1 MSRSVR
7 PVPSPTGG
15 EQGNQLASP
24 SGGGQGGGI
33 VEARARVLELR
44 RLIDRANRQYY
55 VLDHPEITD
64 AEYDALFREL
74 VELET
79 QFPELVTPDSP
90 TQRVGGPPSDAF
102 AKVTHRTP
110 MLSLANAFDRD
121 EVREFD
127 KRVRRALG
135 DVKVEYVTELK
146 IDGLAM
152 SLLYEDGRY
161 TIGATRGDGY
171 EGEDVTPNVKTI
183 SSVPLSVTIPMEFPR
198 TFEVRGE
205 VYMPKRSFERL
216 NAELA
221 AAGKPLFANPRNAAA
236 GAVRQLDPRITARRR
251 LDTFIYALDP
261 PGTAKSQEQV
271 LALLAEMGFHVNDN
285 RRTHG
290 DIDAVIGFLDEWQE
304 KRHGLD
310 YEIDGIVIKVNDLG
324 QQAELGF
331 VSRSPRWALAFKFP
345 PEQAETVV
353 EDIKVYVG
361 RTGVMTPV
369 AWLTPIQIAGVT
381 VSRATLHNEDEV
393 ARKDVRP
400 GDHVIIQRAG
410 DVIPEVVRVL
420 TEKRPT
426 SSRPWHMPKTCPE
439 CGTDLV
445 REPGEA
451 ATRCIN
457 PTCPAQVLEHLRH
470 FVGALDI
477 EGLGYATLQQL
488 IDRKLV
494 KDPAD
499 LYHLTKDQLL
509 SLDGFADKS
518 AQNLLDRIEA
528 SKPTT
533 FLRFLAALGIGHVG
547 WTMAGLLADHFGTID
562 RLQGAGID
570 DLRAVGGVGPTV
582 AEEVHEY
589 FERAESRRLI
599 ERLLAAGIEIKKP
612 ERREGPL
619 TGKTFVLTGSLST
632 LTRGQAEERI
642 KGLGGAIGST
652 VSKKT
657 NYLVVGAD
665 PGSKLEKAQRLK
677 VPILDEVAFLELLA
691 TQGVAD
697 NAE

>member
-1 MSRSVR
+1 MKL
-7 PVPSPTGG
+7 
-15 EQGNQLASP
+15 E
-24 SGGGQGGGI
+24 
-33 VEARARVLELR
+33 EARARVLELR
-44 RLIDRANRQYY
+44 TVIDRANRQYY
-55 VLDHPEITD
+55 VLDQPEITD

-74 VELET
+74 VEIET
-79 QFPELVTPDSP
+79 QYPELVAPDSP
-90 TQRVGGPPSDAF
+90 TQRVGGPASDAF

-110 MLSLANAFDRD
+110 MLSLGNAFERD

-127 KRVRRALG
+127 KRVHRALG
-135 DVKVEYVTELK
+135 DLKVEYVTELK

-152 SLLYEDGRY
+152 SLLYEQGRY
-161 TIGATRGDGY
+161 KIGATRGDGY
-171 EGEDVTPNVKTI
+171 VGEDVTPNVKTI
-183 SSVPLSVTIPMEFPR
+183 PSVPLSVTIPKEFPQ

-205 VYMPKRSFERL
+205 VYMPKRSFQRL

-221 AAGKPLFANPRNAAA
+221 AEGKPPFANPRNAAA
-236 GAVRQLDPRITARRR
+236 GAVRQLDPKITARRR

-261 PGTAKSQEQV
+261 PGNAKSQEQI
-271 LALLAEMGFHVNDN
+271 LGRLGQMGFHVNDN
-285 RRTHG
+285 RRIHP
-290 DIDAVIGFLDEWQE
+290 DIEAVIAFLDEWQE

-345 PEQAETVV
+345 PEQAETVI
-353 EDIKVYVG
+353 EDIKIYIG
-361 RTGVMTPV
+361 RTGAATPV
-369 AWLTPIQIAGVT
+369 AWLRPTQIAGVT

-400 GDHVIIQRAG
+400 HDFVIIQRAG

-420 TEKRPT
+420 KEKRPKP
-426 SSRPWHMPKTCPE
+426 SRPWHMPKKCPE

-488 IDRKLV
+488 IDKKLV

-499 LYHLTKDQLL
+499 LFHMTKEQLL
-509 SLDGFADKS
+509 SLEGFADKS
-518 AQNLLDRIEA
+518 AQNLLDRLEA
-528 SKPTT
+528 SKSTT
-533 FLRFLAALGIGHVG
+533 FMRFLVALGINHVG

-562 RLQGAGID
+562 RLRAASVD
-570 DLRAVGGVGPTV
+570 DLRAIGGVGPTV
-582 AEEVHEY
+582 AEGVHDY
-589 FERAESRRLI
+589 FQLPASRALI
-599 ERLLAAGIEIKKP
+599 ERLLHAGIVIKEP
-612 ERREGPL
+612 ERHEGPL
-619 TGKTFVLTGSLST
+619 TGKTFVLTGTLSS
-632 LTRGQAEERI
+632 LTRGAAEERI
-642 KGLGGAIGST
+642 KSLGGTIGSGVT
-652 VSKKT
+652 KKT
-657 NYLVVGAD
+657 DYLVVGAD

-677 VPILDEVAFLELLA
+677 VPVLDEAAFLDLIDQ
-691 TQGVAD
+691 TPS
-697 NAE
+697 

>member
-1 MSRSVR
+1 VTE
-7 PVPSPTGG
+7 PVPT
-15 EQGNQLASP
+15 P
-24 SGGGQGGGI
+24 SGGGQGGGP
-33 VEARARVLELR
+33 EQARARVLELR
-44 RLIDRANRQYY
+44 TLIERANRQYY
-55 VLDHPEITD
+55 ELDQPEITD

-79 QFPELVTPDSP
+79 QYPELITPDSP

-110 MLSLANAFDRD
+110 MLSLSNAFDRD

-127 KRVRRALG
+127 RRVRRALG
-135 DVKVEYVTELK
+135 DVRVEYVTELK

-161 TIGATRGDGY
+161 KIGATRGDGY
-171 EGEDVTPNVKTI
+171 VGEDVTPNVKAI
-183 SSVPLSVTIPMEFPR
+183 SSVPLSVTIPVEFPKA
-198 TFEVRGE
+198 FEVRGE
-205 VYMPKRSFERL
+205 VYMPKRSFQRL

-221 AAGKPLFANPRNAAA
+221 AEGKPLFANPRNAAA
-236 GAVRQLDPRITARRR
+236 GAVRQLDPRVTARRR

-261 PGTAKSQEQV
+261 PGGAKSQEQILV
-271 LALLAEMGFHVNDN
+271 RLAEMGFHVNEN
-285 RRTHG
+285 RRLHAG
-290 DIDAVIGFLDEWQE
+290 LDAVIAFLDEWQE

-353 EDIKVYVG
+353 EEIKVYVG
-361 RTGVMTPV
+361 RTGAITPV
-369 AWLTPIQIAGVT
+369 AWLTPVQIGGVT

-400 GDHVIIQRAG
+400 GDQVIIQRAG

-420 TEKRPT
+420 KQKRPKA
-426 SSRPWHMPKTCPE
+426 SRPWHMPKKCPE

-451 ATRCIN
+451 ARRCIN

-470 FVGALDI
+470 FVGSLDI

-499 LYHLTKDQLL
+499 LYHLTKEQLL
-509 SLDGFADKS
+509 TLDGFAEKS
-518 AQNLLDRIEA
+518 AQNLLDRIAA
-528 SKPTT
+528 SKSTT
-533 FLRFLAALGIGHVG
+533 LLRFLTGLGIGHVG
-547 WTMAGLLADHFGTID
+547 WTMAGLLADHFGTLD
-562 RLQGAGID
+562 RLQSASIE
-570 DLRAVGGVGPTV
+570 DLRAIGGVGPTV
-582 AEEVHEY
+582 AEDVYDY
-589 FERAESRRLI
+589 FQRPESRRLI

-612 ERREGPL
+612 EQREGPL
-619 TGKTFVLTGSLST
+619 TGKTFVLTGSLSS

-642 KGLGGAIGST
+642 KGLGGAIGSS

-657 NYLVVGAD
+657 DYLVVGAD

-677 VPILDEVAFLELLA
+677 IPILDEAALLELL
-691 TQGVAD
+691 G
-697 NAE
+697 NAS

>member
-1 MSRSVR
+1 MSK
-7 PVPSPTGG
+7 
-15 EQGNQLASP
+15 
-24 SGGGQGGGI
+24 I
-33 VEARARVLELR
+33 DDARARVIELR
-44 RLIDRANRQYY
+44 GLIDKANRQYY
-55 VLDHPEITD
+55 VLDQPEITD

-79 QFPELVTPDSP
+79 EHPELVTPDSP

-110 MLSLANAFDRD
+110 MLSLGNAFERD

-127 KRVRRALG
+127 KRVHRGLG
-135 DVKVEYVTELK
+135 NVAVEYVTELK

-152 SLLYEDGRY
+152 SLLYEQGRY
-161 TIGATRGDGY
+161 KIGATRGDGY
-171 EGEDVTPNVKTI
+171 VGEDVTPNVKTI
-183 SSVPLSVTIPMEFPR
+183 PSVPLSVTIPKEFPP

-205 VYMPKRSFERL
+205 VYMPKRSFLRL

-221 AAGKPLFANPRNAAA
+221 AEGKPPFANPRNAAA

-261 PGTAKSQEQV
+261 PGSAKSQEQI
-271 LALLAEMGFHVNDN
+271 LERLAEMGFHVNDN
-285 RRTHG
+285 RRTHP
-290 DIDAVIGFLDEWQE
+290 DIEAVIAFLDEWQE

-353 EDIKVYVG
+353 EDIKIYVG
-361 RTGVMTPV
+361 RTGAATPV
-369 AWLTPIQIAGVT
+369 VWLRPTQIAGVT
-381 VSRATLHNEDEV
+381 VSRATLHNADEV

-400 GDHVIIQRAG
+400 HDHVIIQRAG

-420 TEKRPT
+420 KEKRPA
-426 SSRPWHMPKTCPE
+426 SSRPWHMPKKCPE

-470 FVGALDI
+470 FVGSLDI

-494 KDPAD
+494 EDPAD
-499 LYHLTKDQLL
+499 LYHLTKEQLL
-509 SLDGFADKS
+509 LLEGFADKS

-528 SKPTT
+528 SKSTT
-533 FLRFLAALGIGHVG
+533 FLRFLAALGINHVG
-547 WTMAGLLADHFGTID
+547 WTMAGLLADHFGGID
-562 RLQGAGID
+562 RLQAAGVD
-570 DLRAVGGVGPTV
+570 DLRAVGGVGPIV

-589 FERAESRRLI
+589 LRRPESRRLI
-599 ERLLAAGIEIKKP
+599 QRLLDAGIIIKPP
-612 ERREGPL
+612 ERVEGPL
-619 TGKTFVLTGSLST
+619 SGKTFVLTGTLSS
-632 LTRGQAEERI
+632 LTRGAAEERI
-642 KGLGGAIGST
+642 KSLGGTVGSSVT
-652 VSKKT
+652 KKT
-657 NYLVVGAD
+657 DYLVVGAD

-677 VPILDEVAFLELLA
+677 VPVLDEAAFVALL
-691 TQGVAD
+691 GG
-697 NAE
+697 

>member
-1 MSRSVR
+1 MSKQ
-7 PVPSPTGG
+7 PQTPQT
-15 EQGNQLASP
+15 LASHVP
-24 SGGGQGGGI
+24 RGSRGPAGPE
-33 VEARARVLELR
+33 EAQARVLELR
-44 RLIDRANRQYY
+44 TEIDRANRQYY
-55 VLDHPEITD
+55 ELDQPEITD

-74 VELET
+74 VDLET
-79 QFPELVTPDSP
+79 QYPELITPDSP
-90 TQRVGGPPSDAF
+90 SQRVGGPPSDAF

-110 MLSLANAFDRD
+110 MLSLGNAFDRD

-127 KRVRRALG
+127 RRVRRALG
-135 DVKVEYVTELK
+135 NVKVEYVTELK

-161 TIGATRGDGY
+161 KIGATRGDGY
-171 EGEDVTPNVKTI
+171 VGEDVTPNVKTI
-183 SSVPLSVTIPMEFPR
+183 SSVPLSVIVPPEFPR
-198 TFEVRGE
+198 AFEVRGE
-205 VYMPKRSFERL
+205 VYMPKRSFQRL

-221 AAGKPLFANPRNAAA
+221 AEGKPLFANPRNAAA

-261 PGTAKSQEQV
+261 PGEARSQEQI
-271 LALLAEMGFHVNDN
+271 LNRLAEMGFHVNTN
-285 RRTHG
+285 RRTHP

-304 KRHGLD
+304 KRHELD
-310 YEIDGIVIKVNDLG
+310 YGIDGIVIKVNDLG

-353 EDIKVYVG
+353 DDIKVYVG
-361 RTGVMTPV
+361 RTGAITPV
-369 AWLTPIQIAGVT
+369 AWLTPVQIGGTT

-420 TEKRPT
+420 TEKRSP
-426 SSRPWHMPKTCPE
+426 SSRPWHMPKKCPE
-439 CGTDLV
+439 CGTELV

-457 PTCPAQVLEHLRH
+457 PTCPAQVLEHFRH
-470 FVGALDI
+470 FVGSLDI

-499 LYHLTKDQLL
+499 LYHLTKEQLL
-509 SLDGFADKS
+509 TLDGFADKS
-518 AQNLLDRIEA
+518 AQNLLDRIAA
-528 SKPTT
+528 SKSTT
-533 FLRFLAALGIGHVG
+533 FLRFLSALAINHVG

-562 RLQGAGID
+562 RLQTADVD
-570 DLRAVGGVGPTV
+570 DLRAIGGVGPTV
-582 AEEVHEY
+582 AEDVHEY
-589 FERAESRRLI
+589 FQRPESRRLI
-599 ERLLAAGIEIKKP
+599 ERLLAAGIEIKQP

-619 TGKTFVLTGSLST
+619 SGKTFVLTGALSSLS
-632 LTRGQAEERI
+632 RGEAEGRI
-642 KGLGGAIGST
+642 KALGGAIGSG

-657 NYLVVGAD
+657 DYLVVGTD

-677 VPILDEVAFLELLA
+677 ITILEEAAFLALLKDVAMKA
-691 TQGVAD
+691 TI
-697 NAE
+697 

>member
-1 MSRSVR
+1 MSRA
-7 PVPSPTGG
+7 PTLPSP
-15 EQGNQLASP
+15 A
-24 SGGGQGGGI
+24 SGGGDI
-33 VEARARVLELR
+33 ETARARVIELR
-44 RLIDRANRQYY
+44 RLIDKANREYY
-55 VLDHPEITD
+55 VLDNPEITD

-110 MLSLANAFDRD
+110 MLSLGNAFERD

-127 KRVRRALG
+127 RRVHRALG
-135 DVKVEYVTELK
+135 DLKVEYVTELK

-152 SLLYEDGRY
+152 SLLYEQGRY

-171 EGEDVTPNVKTI
+171 VGEDVTPNVKTI
-183 SSVPLSVTIPMEFPR
+183 PSVPLSVTIPKEFPQ

-205 VYMPKRSFERL
+205 VYMPKRSFQRL
-216 NAELA
+216 NTELA
-221 AAGKPLFANPRNAAA
+221 AEGKPPFANPRNAAA

-261 PGTAKSQEQV
+261 PGSAKSQEQILER
-271 LALLAEMGFHVNDN
+271 LAQMGFHVNDN
-285 RRTHG
+285 RRTHP
-290 DIDAVIGFLDEWQE
+290 DIEAVIAFLDEWQE

-310 YEIDGIVIKVNDLG
+310 YEIDGIVIKVNDLR

-353 EDIKVYVG
+353 EDIKIYVG
-361 RTGVMTPV
+361 RTGAATPV
-369 AWLTPIQIAGVT
+369 AWLRPTQIAGVT

-400 GDHVIIQRAG
+400 QDHVIIQRAG

-420 TEKRPT
+420 KEKRPK
-426 SSRPWHMPKTCPE
+426 SSRPWHMPKKCPE

-445 REPGEA
+445 REPGES

-470 FVGALDI
+470 FVGSLDI
-477 EGLGYATLQQL
+477 EGFGYATLQQL

-499 LYHLTKDQLL
+499 LYHLTKEQLL
-509 SLDGFADKS
+509 SLEGFADKS

-528 SKPTT
+528 SKSTT
-533 FLRFLAALGIGHVG
+533 FLRFLSALGINHVG
-547 WTMAGLLADHFGTID
+547 WTMAGLLADHFGAIE
-562 RLQGAGID
+562 RLQAASVD
-570 DLRAVGGVGPTV
+570 DLRAVGGVGPIV

-589 FERAESRRLI
+589 LQRPESRRLI
-599 ERLLAAGIEIKKP
+599 KRLLDAGIIIKPP
-612 ERREGPL
+612 ERVEGPL
-619 TGKTFVLTGSLST
+619 SGKTFVLTGTLSSLA
-632 LTRGQAEERI
+632 RGQAEERI
-642 KGLGGAIGST
+642 KSLGGTVGSSVT
-652 VSKKT
+652 KKT
-657 NYLVVGAD
+657 DYLVVGAD

-677 VPILDEVAFLELLA
+677 VPILDEAGFLALLS
-691 TQGVAD
+691 G
-697 NAE
+697 

>member
-1 MSRSVR
+1 
-7 PVPSPTGG
+7 
-15 EQGNQLASP
+15 
-24 SGGGQGGGI
+24 
-33 VEARARVLELR
+33 LR
-44 RLIDRANRQYY
+44 KLIDEANRQYY
-55 VLDHPEITD
+55 VLDQPEITD
-64 AEYDALFREL
+64 AEYDELFREL

-79 QFPELVTPDSP
+79 QYPELVTPDSP

-102 AKVTHRTP
+102 AKVRHRTP
-110 MLSLANAFDRD
+110 MLSLGNAFDRD

-127 KRVRRALG
+127 KRVHRALG
-135 DVKVEYVTELK
+135 DVGVAYVTELK

-152 SLLYEDGRY
+152 SLLYEQGRY
-161 TIGATRGDGY
+161 KIGATRGDGY
-171 EGEDVTPNVKTI
+171 VGEDVTPNVKTI
-183 SSVPLSVTIPMEFPR
+183 PSVPLSVTIPKEFPQ

-205 VYMPKRSFERL
+205 VYMPKRSFQRL

-221 AAGKPLFANPRNAAA
+221 AEGKPPFANPRNAAA

-261 PGTAKSQEQV
+261 PGSAKSQEEILER
-271 LALLAEMGFHVNDN
+271 LAQMGFHVNDN
-285 RRTHG
+285 RRTHP
-290 DIDAVIGFLDEWQE
+290 DIEAVIAFLDEWQD

-324 QQAELGF
+324 QQAELGY

-353 EDIKVYVG
+353 EDIKIYIG
-361 RTGVMTPV
+361 RTGAATPV
-369 AWLTPIQIAGVT
+369 AWLRPTQIAGVT

-400 GDHVIIQRAG
+400 QDYVIIQRAG

-420 TEKRPT
+420 KEKRPK
-426 SSRPWHMPKTCPE
+426 SSRPWHMPKKCPE

-470 FVGALDI
+470 FVGSLDI

-499 LYHLTKDQLL
+499 LYHLTKEQLL
-509 SLDGFADKS
+509 SLEGFADKS
-518 AQNLLDRIEA
+518 AQNLVDRIEV
-528 SKPTT
+528 SKATT
-533 FLRFLAALGIGHVG
+533 FLRFVVSLGINHVG

-562 RLQGAGID
+562 RLESASVD
-570 DLRAVGGVGPTV
+570 DLRSIGGVGPTV
-582 AEEVHEY
+582 AQGVHDY
-589 FERAESRRLI
+589 FQLPASRALI
-599 ERLLAAGIEIKKP
+599 ARLLQAGIVIKQP
-612 ERREGPL
+612 ERHEGPL
-619 TGKTFVLTGSLST
+619 TGKTFVLTGTLSS

-642 KGLGGAIGST
+642 KSLGGAIGSNVT
-652 VSKKT
+652 KKT
-657 NYLVVGAD
+657 DYLIVGAD

-677 VPILDEVAFLELLA
+677 VPVLDEAAFLALLGG
-691 TQGVAD
+691 TLPTTS
-697 NAE
+697 NPR

>member
-1 MSRSVR
+1 VKTTPAR
-7 PVPSPTGG
+7 PSP
-15 EQGNQLASP
+15 A
-24 SGGGQGGGI
+24 SGGGEI
-33 VEARARVLELR
+33 EAAKARVIELR
-44 RLIDRANRQYY
+44 TLIDKANRDYY
-55 VLDHPEITD
+55 VLDQPEITD

-79 QFPELVTPDSP
+79 EHPELVTPDSP

-110 MLSLANAFDRD
+110 MLSLANAFERD

-127 KRVRRALG
+127 KRVQRALG
-135 DVKVEYVTELK
+135 DLRVEYVTELK

-152 SLLYEDGRY
+152 SLLYEQGRY
-161 TIGATRGDGY
+161 RIGATRGDGY
-171 EGEDVTPNVKTI
+171 VGEDVTPNVKTI
-183 SSVPLSVTIPMEFPR
+183 PSVPLSVTIPKEFPE

-205 VYMPKRSFERL
+205 VYMPKRSFKRL

-221 AAGKPLFANPRNAAA
+221 AEGKPPFANPRNAAA

-261 PGTAKSQEQV
+261 PGTAKSQEQILER
-271 LALLAEMGFHVNDN
+271 LAQMGFHVNDN
-285 RRTHG
+285 RRSHP
-290 DIDAVIGFLDEWQE
+290 DIEAVIAFLDEWTE

-345 PEQAETVV
+345 PEQAETIV
-353 EDIKVYVG
+353 EDIKIYIG
-361 RTGVMTPV
+361 RTGAATPV
-369 AWLTPIQIAGVT
+369 AWLQPTQIAGVT

-400 GDHVIIQRAG
+400 HDHVIIQRAG

-420 TEKRPT
+420 KEKRPA
-426 SSRPWHMPKTCPE
+426 SSRPWHMPKKCPE

-470 FVGALDI
+470 FVGSFDI

-499 LYHLTKDQLL
+499 LYHLTKEQLL
-509 SLDGFADKS
+509 SLEGFADKS

-528 SKPTT
+528 SKATT
-533 FLRFLAALGIGHVG
+533 LLRFLGALGINHVG

-562 RLQGAGID
+562 RLEAASVD
-570 DLRAVGGVGPTV
+570 DLRAIAGVGPTV
-582 AEEVHEY
+582 AEIVHDY
-589 FERAESRRLI
+589 FQLPSSRALVQ
-599 ERLLAAGIEIKKP
+599 RLLQAGIVIKEP
-612 ERREGPL
+612 ERHEGPL
-619 TGKTFVLTGSLST
+619 SGKTFVLTGTLSS
-632 LTRGQAEERI
+632 LTRGQAEDRI
-642 KGLGGAIGST
+642 KSLGGAIGSSVT
-652 VSKKT
+652 KKT
-657 NYLVVGAD
+657 DYLVVGAD

-677 VPILDEVAFLELLA
+677 IPVLDEAAFLTLLGA
-691 TQGVAD
+691 A
-697 NAE
+697 

>member
-1 MSRSVR
+1 MSSAVT
-7 PVPSPTGG
+7 SI
-15 EQGNQLASP
+15 EAA
-24 SGGGQGGGI
+24 
-33 VEARARVLELR
+33 EARILELR
-44 RLIDRANRQYY
+44 TKIDRANRQYY
-55 VLDHPEITD
+55 VLDRPEITD

-79 QFPELVTPDSP
+79 QYPELVTPDSP

-110 MLSLANAFDRD
+110 MLSLANAFERED
-121 EVREFD
+121 VREFD
-127 KRVRRALG
+127 KRVHRGLG
-135 DVKVEYVTELK
+135 GVKVEYVTELK

-161 TIGATRGDGY
+161 KIGATRGDGY
-171 EGEDVTPNVKTI
+171 VGEDVTPNVKTI
-183 SSVPLSVTIPMEFPR
+183 PSVPLSVTIPSEFPR
-198 TFEVRGE
+198 AFEVRGE
-205 VYMPKRSFERL
+205 VYMPKRSFQRL

-221 AAGKPLFANPRNAAA
+221 AEGKPLFANPRNAAA

-251 LDTFIYALDP
+251 LDTFMYALDP
-261 PGTAKSQEQV
+261 AGGARSQEQI
-271 LALLAEMGFHVNDN
+271 LGRLAEMGFHVNEN
-285 RRTHG
+285 RRKHD
-290 DIDAVIGFLDEWQE
+290 DIEGVIAFLDEWQE

-353 EDIKVYVG
+353 EEIKVYVG
-361 RTGVMTPV
+361 RTGTITPV
-369 AWLTPIQIAGVT
+369 AWLTPVQIGGVT
-381 VSRATLHNEDEV
+381 ISRATLHNEDEV

-400 GDHVIIQRAG
+400 RDHVIIQRAG

-420 TEKRPT
+420 TEKRAT
-426 SSRPWHMPKTCPE
+426 TSRPWQMPKKCPE

-445 REPGEA
+445 REPGES

-457 PTCPAQVLEHLRH
+457 PICPAQVLEHLRH
-470 FVGALDI
+470 FVAALDI
-477 EGLGYATLQQL
+477 EGFGYATLQQL

-499 LYHLTKDQLL
+499 LYHLVKEQFL

-533 FLRFLAALGIGHVG
+533 LVRFLVALGINHVG
-547 WTMAGLLADHFGTID
+547 WTMAGLLADHFGTIE
-562 RLQGAGID
+562 RLQAATVD
-570 DLRAVGGVGPTV
+570 DLRVIGGVGPTV
-582 AEEVHEY
+582 AEEVSEY
-589 FERAESRRLI
+589 VQRPESRTLI
-599 ERLLAAGIEIKKP
+599 QRLLAAGITIKPP
-612 ERREGPL
+612 ERVEGPL
-619 TGKTFVLTGSLST
+619 SGKTFVLTGTLSS
-632 LTRGQAEERI
+632 LTRGAAEERI
-642 KGLGGAIGST
+642 KALGGVIGSG

-657 NYLVVGAD
+657 DYLVVGAD
-665 PGSKLEKAQRLK
+665 PGSKLEKAHRLK
-677 VPILDEVAFLELLA
+677 VPVLDEAAFLELI
-691 TQGVAD
+691 GRPSD
-697 NAE
+697 NAR

>member
-1 MSRSVR
+1 MSK
-7 PVPSPTGG
+7 PPQTPQT
-15 EQGNQLASP
+15 LASHVP
-24 SGGGQGGGI
+24 RGSRGPAGPVQ
-33 VEARARVLELR
+33 AQARVLELR
-44 RLIDRANRQYY
+44 KLIDRANRQYY
-55 VLDHPEITD
+55 VLDQPEITD

-74 VELET
+74 ADLET
-79 QFPELVTPDSP
+79 QYPELITPDSP

-110 MLSLANAFDRD
+110 MLSLANAFDRN

-152 SLLYEDGRY
+152 SLLYEDGLY
-161 TIGATRGDGY
+161 KIGATRGDGY
-171 EGEDVTPNVKTI
+171 VGEDVTPNVKTI
-183 SSVPLSVTIPMEFPR
+183 PSVPLSVTIPSEFPR
-198 TFEVRGE
+198 AFEVRGE
-205 VYMPKRSFERL
+205 VYMPKRSFQRL

-221 AAGKPLFANPRNAAA
+221 AEGKPLFANPRNAAA

-261 PGTAKSQEQV
+261 PGGAKSQEQI
-271 LALLAEMGFHVNDN
+271 LERLAEMGFHVNEN
-285 RRTHG
+285 RRRHP
-290 DIDAVIGFLDEWQE
+290 DIDAVIAFLDEWQE

-345 PEQAETVV
+345 PEQAETTG

-361 RTGVMTPV
+361 RTGAITPV
-369 AWLTPIQIAGVT
+369 AWLAPVQIGGVT
-381 VSRATLHNEDEV
+381 VGRATLHNEDEV

-400 GDHVIIQRAG
+400 KDHVIIQRAG

-420 TEKRPT
+420 KEKRSK
-426 SSRPWHMPKTCPE
+426 SSRPWHMPKKCPE
-439 CGTDLV
+439 CATDLV

-470 FVGALDI
+470 FVGSLDI
-477 EGLGYATLQQL
+477 EGLGYATLQQV

-494 KDPAD
+494 NDPAD
-499 LYHLTKDQLL
+499 LYHLTKEQLL
-509 SLDGFADKS
+509 TLEGFADKS
-518 AQNLLDRIEA
+518 AQNLLDRIAA
-528 SKPTT
+528 SKSTT
-533 FLRFLAALGIGHVG
+533 FLRFLSALGIGHVG
-547 WTMAGLLADHFGTID
+547 WTMAGLLADHFGTLD
-562 RLQGAGID
+562 RLQAASID
-570 DLRAVGGVGPTV
+570 DLRAIGGVGPTV
-582 AEEVHEY
+582 AEGVHEY
-589 FERAESRRLI
+589 FQRPESRRLI
-599 ERLLAAGIEIKKP
+599 ERLLAAGIEIKRP
-612 ERREGPL
+612 DRREGPL
-619 TGKTFVLTGSLST
+619 TGKTFVLTGTLSSLA
-632 LTRGQAEERI
+632 RGQAEERI
-642 KGLGGAIGST
+642 KALGGSIASS

-657 NYLVVGAD
+657 DYLVVGAD

-677 VPILDEVAFLELLA
+677 VPILEESAFLDLL
-691 TQGVAD
+691 GS
-697 NAE
+697 

>member
-1 MSRSVR
+1 VSRI
-7 PVPSPTGG
+7 
-15 EQGNQLASP
+15 ED
-24 SGGGQGGGI
+24 
-33 VEARARVLELR
+33 ARTRVLELR
-44 RLIDRANRQYY
+44 RLIDEANRQYY
-55 VLDHPEITD
+55 VLDLPEITD

-79 QFPELVTPDSP
+79 EHPELVTPDSP

-110 MLSLANAFDRD
+110 MLSLGNAFERD
-121 EVREFD
+121 EVRDFD
-127 KRVRRALG
+127 KRVHRALG
-135 DVKVEYVTELK
+135 DVGVEYVTELK

-152 SLLYEDGRY
+152 SLLYDEGRY
-161 TIGATRGDGY
+161 KVGATRGDGY
-171 EGEDVTPNVKTI
+171 VGEDVTPNVKTI
-183 SSVPLSVTIPMEFPR
+183 PSVPLSVMIPKEFPQ

-205 VYMPKRSFERL
+205 VYMPKRSFQRL

-221 AAGKPLFANPRNAAA
+221 AEGKPPFANPRNAAA
-236 GAVRQLDPRITARRR
+236 GAVRQLDPKITARRR

-261 PGTAKSQEQV
+261 PGTAKSQEQILER
-271 LALLAEMGFHVNDN
+271 LAQMGFHVNDN
-285 RRTHG
+285 RRTHP
-290 DIDAVIGFLDEWQE
+290 DIEAVIAFLDEWTG

-353 EDIKVYVG
+353 EDIKIYVG
-361 RTGVMTPV
+361 RTGAATPV
-369 AWLTPIQIAGVT
+369 AWLRPTQIAGVT

-393 ARKDVRP
+393 TRKDVRP
-400 GDHVIIQRAG
+400 KDHVIIQRAG

-420 TEKRPT
+420 KEKRPA
-426 SSRPWHMPKTCPE
+426 SSRPWHMPKKCPE

-499 LYHLTKDQLL
+499 LYHLTKEQLL
-509 SLDGFADKS
+509 SLEGFADKS
-518 AQNLLDRIEA
+518 AQNLLDRIDA

-533 FLRFLAALGIGHVG
+533 FLRFVVALGINHVG
-547 WTMAGLLADHFGTID
+547 WSMAGLLADHFGTID
-562 RLQGAGID
+562 RLQAASVD
-570 DLRAVGGVGPTV
+570 DLRAIGGVGPTV
-582 AEEVHEY
+582 AEVVHAY
-589 FERAESRRLI
+589 LQRPASRALI
-599 ERLLAAGIEIKKP
+599 ERLLQAGIEIKAP
-612 ERREGPL
+612 ERHEGPL
-619 TGKTFVLTGSLST
+619 SGKRFVLTGTLSSLA
-632 LTRGQAEERI
+632 RGAAEERI
-642 KGLGGAIGST
+642 KWLGGTVGSSVT
-652 VSKKT
+652 KKT
-657 NYLVVGAD
+657 DYLVVGAD
-665 PGSKLEKAQRLK
+665 PGSKLEKARRLK
-677 VPILDEVAFLELLA
+677 VPVLDEAAFLALL
-691 TQGVAD
+691 GD
-697 NAE
+697 

>member
-1 MSRSVR
+1 
-7 PVPSPTGG
+7 
-15 EQGNQLASP
+15 
-24 SGGGQGGGI
+24 
-33 VEARARVLELR
+33 LR
-44 RLIDRANRQYY
+44 RIIEKANREYY
-55 VLDHPEITD
+55 VLDNPEITD

-79 QFPELVTPDSP
+79 QFPELITPDSP

-110 MLSLANAFDRD
+110 MLSLGNAFERD

-127 KRVRRALG
+127 RRVHRALG
-135 DVKVEYVTELK
+135 DLKVEYVTELK

-152 SLLYEDGRY
+152 SLLYEQGRY

-171 EGEDVTPNVKTI
+171 VGEDVTPNVKTI
-183 SSVPLSVTIPMEFPR
+183 PSVPLSVTIPKEFPQ

-205 VYMPKRSFERL
+205 VYMPKRSFQRL
-216 NAELA
+216 NTELA
-221 AAGKPLFANPRNAAA
+221 AEGKPPFANPRNAAA

-261 PGTAKSQEQV
+261 PGSAKSQEQILER
-271 LALLAEMGFHVNDN
+271 LAQMGFHVNDN
-285 RRTHG
+285 RRTHP
-290 DIDAVIGFLDEWQE
+290 DIEAVIAFLDEWQE

-353 EDIKVYVG
+353 EDIKIYVG
-361 RTGVMTPV
+361 RTGAATPV
-369 AWLTPIQIAGVT
+369 AWLRPTQIAGVT

-400 GDHVIIQRAG
+400 QDHVIIQRAG
-410 DVIPEVVRVL
+410 DVIPEVVRVVK
-420 TEKRPT
+420 EKRPK
-426 SSRPWHMPKTCPE
+426 SSRPWHMPKKCPE

-445 REPGEA
+445 REPGES
-451 ATRCIN
+451 ATRCTN

-470 FVGALDI
+470 FVGSLDI
-477 EGLGYATLQQL
+477 EGFGYATLQQL

-499 LYHLTKDQLL
+499 LYHLTKEQLL
-509 SLDGFADKS
+509 SLEGFADKS

-528 SKPTT
+528 SKSTT
-533 FLRFLAALGIGHVG
+533 FLRFLSALGINHVG
-547 WTMAGLLADHFGTID
+547 WTMAGLLADHFGAIE
-562 RLQGAGID
+562 RLQAASVD
-570 DLRAVGGVGPTV
+570 DLRAVGGVGPIV

-589 FERAESRRLI
+589 LQRPESRRLI
-599 ERLLAAGIEIKKP
+599 KRLLDAGIIIKPP
-612 ERREGPL
+612 ERVEGPL
-619 TGKTFVLTGSLST
+619 SGKTFVLTGTLSSLA
-632 LTRGQAEERI
+632 RGQAEERI
-642 KGLGGAIGST
+642 KSLGGTVGSSVT
-652 VSKKT
+652 KKT
-657 NYLVVGAD
+657 DYLVVGAD

-677 VPILDEVAFLELLA
+677 VPILDEAGFLALLS
-691 TQGVAD
+691 G
-697 NAE
+697 

>member
-1 MSRSVR
+1 VSK
-7 PVPSPTGG
+7 PPQTPQT
-15 EQGNQLASP
+15 LASHVP
-24 SGGGQGGGI
+24 RGSRGPAGPQQ
-33 VEARARVLELR
+33 ARARVLELR
-44 RLIDRANRQYY
+44 TLIERANRQYY
-55 VLDHPEITD
+55 QLDQPEITD

-79 QFPELVTPDSP
+79 QYPELITPDSP

-110 MLSLANAFDRD
+110 MLSLSNAFDRD

-161 TIGATRGDGY
+161 KIGATRGDGY
-171 EGEDVTPNVKTI
+171 VGEDVTPNVKTI
-183 SSVPLSVTIPMEFPR
+183 SSVPLSVRIPAEFPKA
-198 TFEVRGE
+198 FEVRGE
-205 VYMPKRSFERL
+205 VYMPKRSFQRL

-221 AAGKPLFANPRNAAA
+221 AEGKPLFANPRNAAA

-261 PGTAKSQEQV
+261 PGGAKSQEQI
-271 LALLAEMGFHVNDN
+271 LMRLAEMGFHVNEN
-285 RRTHG
+285 RRLHA
-290 DIDAVIGFLDEWQE
+290 DIDAVIAFLDEWQE

-310 YEIDGIVIKVNDLG
+310 YEIDGIVIKVNHLG

-361 RTGVMTPV
+361 RTGAMTPV
-369 AWLTPIQIAGVT
+369 AWLTPVQIGGVT

-400 GDHVIIQRAG
+400 GDQVVIQRAG

-420 TEKRPT
+420 KEKRPK
-426 SSRPWHMPKTCPE
+426 SSRPWHMPKKCPE

-470 FVGALDI
+470 FVGSLDI

-494 KDPAD
+494 EDPAD
-499 LYHLTKDQLL
+499 LYHLTKEQLL
-509 SLDGFADKS
+509 TLDGFAEKS
-518 AQNLLDRIEA
+518 AQNLLDRIAA
-528 SKPTT
+528 SKSTT
-533 FLRFLAALGIGHVG
+533 LLRFLAGLGIGHVG
-547 WTMAGLLADHFGTID
+547 WTMAGLLADHFGALD
-562 RLQGAGID
+562 RLQSASVE
-570 DLRAVGGVGPTV
+570 DLRAIGGVGPTV
-582 AEEVHEY
+582 AEDVYDY
-589 FERAESRRLI
+589 FQRPESRRLI

-619 TGKTFVLTGSLST
+619 TGKTFVLTGSLSS

-642 KGLGGAIGST
+642 KGLGGAIGSS

-657 NYLVVGAD
+657 DYLVVGAD

-677 VPILDEVAFLELLA
+677 IPILDEAAFLELL
-691 TQGVAD
+691 G
-697 NAE
+697 NGS

>member
-1 MSRSVR
+1 MSKQ
-7 PVPSPTGG
+7 PQTPQT
-15 EQGNQLASP
+15 LASHVP
-24 SGGGQGGGI
+24 RGSRGPAGPE
-33 VEARARVLELR
+33 EAQARVLELR
-44 RLIDRANRQYY
+44 TEIDRANRQYY
-55 VLDHPEITD
+55 ELDQPEITD

-74 VELET
+74 VDLET
-79 QFPELVTPDSP
+79 QYPELITPDSP
-90 TQRVGGPPSDAF
+90 SQRVGGPPSDAF

-110 MLSLANAFDRD
+110 MLSLGNAFDRD

-127 KRVRRALG
+127 RRVRRALG

-161 TIGATRGDGY
+161 KIGATRGDGY
-171 EGEDVTPNVKTI
+171 VGEDVTPNVKTI
-183 SSVPLSVTIPMEFPR
+183 SSVPLSVIVPPEFPR
-198 TFEVRGE
+198 AFEVRGE
-205 VYMPKRSFERL
+205 VYMPKRSFQRL

-221 AAGKPLFANPRNAAA
+221 AEGKPLFANPRNAAA

-261 PGTAKSQEQV
+261 PGGARSQEQI
-271 LALLAEMGFHVNDN
+271 LNRLAEMGFHVNTN
-285 RRTHG
+285 RRTHP

-304 KRHGLD
+304 KRHELD
-310 YEIDGIVIKVNDLG
+310 YGIDGIVIKVNDLG

-353 EDIKVYVG
+353 DDIKVYVG
-361 RTGVMTPV
+361 RTGAITPV
-369 AWLTPIQIAGVT
+369 AWLTPVQIGGTT

-420 TEKRPT
+420 TEKRSP
-426 SSRPWHMPKTCPE
+426 SSRPWHMPKKCPE
-439 CGTDLV
+439 CGTELV

-457 PTCPAQVLEHLRH
+457 PTCPAQVLEHFRH
-470 FVGALDI
+470 FVGSLDI

-499 LYHLTKDQLL
+499 LYHLTKEQLL
-509 SLDGFADKS
+509 TLDGFADKS
-518 AQNLLDRIEA
+518 AQNLLDRIAA
-528 SKPTT
+528 SKSTT
-533 FLRFLAALGIGHVG
+533 FLRFLSALAINHVG

-562 RLQGAGID
+562 RLQTAGVD
-570 DLRAVGGVGPTV
+570 DLRAIGGVGPTV
-582 AEEVHEY
+582 AEDVHEY
-589 FERAESRRLI
+589 FQRPESRRLI
-599 ERLLAAGIEIKKP
+599 ERLLAAGIEIKQP

-619 TGKTFVLTGSLST
+619 SGKTFVLTGTLSSLS
-632 LTRGQAEERI
+632 RGEAEGRI
-642 KGLGGAIGST
+642 KALGGAIGSG

-657 NYLVVGAD
+657 DYLVVGTD

-677 VPILDEVAFLELLA
+677 ITILEEAAFLALLKD
-691 TQGVAD
+691 VAMK
-697 NAE
+697 ASI

>member
-1 MSRSVR
+1 MNTAER
-7 PVPSPTGG
+7 PVPAP
-15 EQGNQLASP
+15 L
-24 SGGGQGGGI
+24 GGGLGGGT
-33 VEARARVLELR
+33 EQAQARVLELR
-44 RLIDRANRQYY
+44 TLIDRANRQYY
-55 VLDHPEITD
+55 VLDQPEITD

-74 VELET
+74 QELET
-79 QFPELVTPDSP
+79 QYPGLVTPDSP
-90 TQRVGGPPSDAF
+90 TQRVGGPPSEAF

-110 MLSLANAFDRD
+110 MLSLANAFERD

-127 KRVRRALG
+127 KRVHRALG
-135 DVKVEYVTELK
+135 DVNVEYVTELK

-161 TIGATRGDGY
+161 KIGATRGDGY
-171 EGEDVTPNVKTI
+171 VGEDVTANVKTI
-183 SSVPLSVTIPMEFPR
+183 SSVPLSVTIPGEFPR

-205 VYMPKRSFERL
+205 VYMPKRSFQRL

-221 AAGKPLFANPRNAAA
+221 AEGKPLFANPRNAAA
-236 GAVRQLDPRITARRR
+236 GAVRQLDPRVTARRR
-251 LDTFIYALDP
+251 LDTFMYTLDP
-261 PGTAKSQEQV
+261 PGDARSQEQILSRLEEV
-271 LALLAEMGFHVNDN
+271 GFHVNEN
-285 RRTHG
+285 RRVHG

-304 KRHGLD
+304 KRRGLD
-310 YEIDGIVIKVNDLG
+310 YGIDGIVIKVNDLA

-345 PEQAETVV
+345 PEQAETLV
-353 EDIKVYVG
+353 EAIKVYVG
-361 RTGVMTPV
+361 RTGAITPV
-369 AWLTPIQIAGVT
+369 AWLKPVQIGGTT

-420 TEKRPT
+420 KDKRPK
-426 SSRPWHMPKTCPE
+426 SSRPWHMPRKCPE
-439 CGTDLV
+439 CGTELV

-499 LYHLTKDQLL
+499 LYHLTKEQLL
-509 SLDGFADKS
+509 SLEGFADKS
-518 AQNLLDRIEA
+518 AQNLLDRVEA

-533 FLRFLAALGIGHVG
+533 LLRFLAALGVGHVG
-547 WTMAGLLADHFGTID
+547 WTMAGLLADHFGSID
-562 RLQGAGID
+562 RVQAASID
-570 DLRAVGGVGPTV
+570 DLRAIGGVGPTV
-582 AEEVHEY
+582 AEAVHEY
-589 FERAESRRLI
+589 FQRPESRRLI
-599 ERLLAAGIEIKKP
+599 ERLLAAGIEIKRP

-619 TGKTFVLTGSLST
+619 TGKTFVLTGTLTS
-632 LTRGQAEERI
+632 LTRGEAEERI
-642 KGLGGAIGST
+642 KALGGANGSS

-657 NYLVVGAD
+657 DYLVVGAD

-677 VPILDEVAFLELLA
+677 IPILDETAFLGLL
-691 TQGVAD
+691 GLSS
-697 NAE
+697 

>member
-1 MSRSVR
+1 MSTAVHRA
-7 PVPSPTGG
+7 PF
-15 EQGNQLASP
+15 P

-33 VEARARVLELR
+33 EEARERVIELR
-44 RLIDRANRQYY
+44 KQIDRANRQYY
-55 VLDHPEITD
+55 VLDQPEITD

-74 VELET
+74 VELEA
-79 QFPELVTPDSP
+79 QYPELITPDSP

-127 KRVRRALG
+127 KRVHRTLG
-135 DVKVEYVTELK
+135 DVRVEYVTELK

-152 SLLYEDGRY
+152 SLLYEDGQYRV
-161 TIGATRGDGY
+161 GATRGDGY
-171 EGEDVTPNVKTI
+171 VGEDVTPNVKTI
-183 SSVPLSVTIPMEFPR
+183 PSVPILVTIPSESPT

-221 AAGKPLFANPRNAAA
+221 AEGKPLFANPRNAAA
-236 GAVRQLDPRITARRR
+236 GSVRQLDPHVTARRR
-251 LDTFIYALDP
+251 LDTFMYALDP
-261 PGTAKSQEQV
+261 PGVAGSQEQILER
-271 LALLAEMGFHVNDN
+271 LAGMGFNVNPN

-290 DIDAVIGFLDEWQE
+290 DIEAVIAFLDEWQG

-310 YEIDGIVIKVNDLG
+310 YEIDGIVIKVNDLR

-345 PEQAETVV
+345 PEQAVTMV

-361 RTGVMTPV
+361 RTGAITPV
-369 AWLTPIQIAGVT
+369 AWLTPVQIGGVT

-400 GDHVIIQRAG
+400 GDHVIVQRAG
-410 DVIPEVVRVL
+410 DVIPEVVRVI
-420 TEKRPT
+420 TENRPK
-426 SSRPWHMPKTCPE
+426 SSRPWHMPKKCPE

-470 FVGALDI
+470 FVGSLDI
-477 EGLGYATLQQL
+477 EGFGYATLQQL

-499 LYHLTKDQLL
+499 LYHLTKEQLL
-509 SLDGFADKS
+509 ALEGFADKS

-528 SKPTT
+528 SKSTS
-533 FLRFLAALGIGHVG
+533 FVRFLAALGINHVG
-547 WTMAGLLADHFGTID
+547 WTMAGLLADHFVGID
-562 RLQGAGID
+562 RLQDASVD
-570 DLRAVGGVGPTV
+570 DLRAVGGVGPIV
-582 AEEVHEY
+582 SEEVHEY
-589 FERAESRRLI
+589 FRLPESRRLI
-599 ERLLAAGIEIKKP
+599 QRLLDAGITIKPP
-612 ERREGPL
+612 ERREGAL
-619 TGKTFVLTGSLST
+619 SGKTFVLTGTLSAM
-632 LTRGQAEERI
+632 TRGQAEERI
-642 KGLGGAIGST
+642 KSLGGTIGSS

-657 NYLVVGAD
+657 DYVVAGAD

-677 VPILDEVAFLELLA
+677 ISILDEGAFLDLLNRSA
-691 TQGVAD
+691 R
-697 NAE
+697 

>member
-1 MSRSVR
+1 MSK
-7 PVPSPTGG
+7 PLQTPQT
-15 EQGNQLASP
+15 LASHVP
-24 SGGGQGGGI
+24 RGSRGPAGPE
-33 VEARARVLELR
+33 EAQARVLELR
-44 RLIDRANRQYY
+44 KQIERANKQYY
-55 VLDHPEITD
+55 VLDQPEITD

-79 QFPELVTPDSP
+79 QYPELVTPDSP

-110 MLSLANAFDRD
+110 MLSLANAFERE

-127 KRVRRALG
+127 KRVHRALG
-135 DVKVEYVTELK
+135 DITVEYVTELK

-161 TIGATRGDGY
+161 KIGATRGDGY
-171 EGEDVTPNVKTI
+171 VGEDVTPNVKTI
-183 SSVPLSVTIPMEFPR
+183 PSVPLSVTIPKEFPQ

-205 VYMPKRSFERL
+205 VYMPKRSFQRL

-221 AAGKPLFANPRNAAA
+221 AEGKPLFANPRNAAA
-236 GAVRQLDPRITARRR
+236 GAVRQLDPRVTARRR
-251 LDTFIYALDP
+251 LDTFMYALDP
-261 PGTAKSQEQV
+261 SGGARSQEQI
-271 LALLAEMGFHVNDN
+271 LLRLEEMGFHVNPN
-285 RRTHG
+285 HRTHG
-290 DIDAVIGFLDEWQE
+290 DIEAVIGFLDEWQE
-304 KRHGLD
+304 KRHDLD
-310 YEIDGIVIKVNDLG
+310 YGIDGIVIKVDDLG

-353 EDIKVYVG
+353 EAIKVYVG
-361 RTGVMTPV
+361 RTGAITPV
-369 AWLTPIQIAGVT
+369 AWLTPVQIGGTT

-400 GDHVIIQRAG
+400 QDHVIIQRAG

-420 TEKRPT
+420 TEKRPK
-426 SSRPWHMPKTCPE
+426 SSRPWHMPKKCPE

-470 FVGALDI
+470 FVGSLDI
-477 EGLGYATLQQL
+477 EGFGYATLLQL

-499 LYHLTKDQLL
+499 LYHLTKEQLL
-509 SLDGFADKS
+509 SLEGFADKS

-528 SKPTT
+528 SKSTT
-533 FLRFLAALGIGHVG
+533 FLRFLAALGINHVG
-547 WTMAGLLADHFGTID
+547 WTMAGLLAEHFGRID
-562 RLQGAGID
+562 RLQDASVE
-570 DLRAVGGVGPTV
+570 DLRAVGGVGPIV

-589 FERAESRRLI
+589 FQRPESRRLI
-599 ERLLAAGIEIKKP
+599 QRLLDAGIMIKPP
-612 ERREGPL
+612 ERVDGPL
-619 TGKTFVLTGSLST
+619 SGKTLVLTGTLAS
-632 LTRGQAEERI
+632 LTRGEAEERI
-642 KGLGGAIGST
+642 KALGGAVGSS

-657 NYLVVGAD
+657 DYLVVGAD

-677 VPILDEVAFLELLA
+677 VAVLDEAAFLELIGQ
-691 TQGVAD
+691 TR
-697 NAE
+697 

>member
-1 MSRSVR
+1 M
-7 PVPSPTGG
+7 PDP
-15 EQGNQLASP
+15 SP

-33 VEARARVLELR
+33 EEAQARVLELR
-44 RLIDRANRQYY
+44 TLIDRANRQYY
-55 VLDHPEITD
+55 ELDQPEITD

-79 QFPELVTPDSP
+79 EYPELITPDSP

-110 MLSLANAFDRD
+110 MLSLSNAFDRD

-135 DVKVEYVTELK
+135 DVIRVEYVTELK

-152 SLLYEDGRY
+152 SLLYDDGRY
-161 TIGATRGDGY
+161 KIGATRGDGY
-171 EGEDVTPNVKTI
+171 TGEDVTPNVKTI
-183 SSVPLSVTIPMEFPR
+183 SSVPLSVTVPPEFPKA
-198 TFEVRGE
+198 FEVRGE
-205 VYMPKRSFERL
+205 VYMPKRSFHRL

-221 AAGKPLFANPRNAAA
+221 AEGKPLFANPRNAAA

-261 PGTAKSQEQV
+261 PGAARSQEQI
-271 LALLAEMGFHVNDN
+271 LDRLAEMGFHVNTN
-285 RRTHG
+285 RRTHP
-290 DIDAVIGFLDEWQE
+290 DIDAVIGFLDEWQD
-304 KRHGLD
+304 KRDKLD
-310 YEIDGIVIKVNDLG
+310 YGIDGIVIKVNDLG

-353 EDIKVYVG
+353 DDIKVYVG
-361 RTGVMTPV
+361 RTGAITPV
-369 AWLTPIQIAGVT
+369 AWLTPVQIGGTT

-400 GDHVIIQRAG
+400 GDHVVIQRAG

-420 TEKRPT
+420 TEKR
-426 SSRPWHMPKTCPE
+426 SNASRPWHMPKKCPE

-470 FVGALDI
+470 FVGSLDI

-494 KDPAD
+494 NDPAD
-499 LYHLTKDQLL
+499 LYHLTKEQLL
-509 SLDGFADKS
+509 TLEGFADKS
-518 AQNLLDRIEA
+518 AQNLLDRIAA
-528 SKPTT
+528 SKSTT
-533 FLRFLAALGIGHVG
+533 LLRFLSALGINHVG
-547 WTMAGLLADHFGTID
+547 WTMAGLLANHFGTID
-562 RLQGAGID
+562 RLQAASVD
-570 DLRAVGGVGPTV
+570 DLMAISGVGPTV

-589 FERAESRRLI
+589 FQRPESRRLI
-599 ERLLAAGIEIKKP
+599 ERLLGAGIEIKQP
-612 ERREGPL
+612 ERHEGPL
-619 TGKTFVLTGSLST
+619 IGKTFVLTGTLSS

-642 KGLGGAIGST
+642 KALGGAIGSG
-652 VSKKT
+652 VSRKT
-657 NYLVVGAD
+657 DYLVAGAD

-677 VPILDEVAFLELLA
+677 VPILDEAAFLELL
-691 TQGVAD
+691 G
-697 NAE
+697 N

>member
-1 MSRSVR
+1 VKRALHPSHSGGG
-7 PVPSPTGG
+7 PGNEVP
-15 EQGNQLASP
+15 SP
-24 SGGGQGGGI
+24 SGGLEEAQ
-33 VEARARVLELR
+33 ARALELR
-44 RLIDRANRQYY
+44 TLIDRANRQYY
-55 VLDHPEITD
+55 VRDNPEITD

-79 QFPELVTPDSP
+79 QYPELVTPDSP

-110 MLSLANAFDRD
+110 MLSLANAFERE

-127 KRVRRALG
+127 KRVHRALG
-135 DVKVEYVTELK
+135 DLRVEYVTELK

-152 SLLYEDGRY
+152 SLLYDQGRY
-161 TIGATRGDGY
+161 KIGATRGDGY
-171 EGEDVTPNVKTI
+171 VGEDVTPNVKTI
-183 SSVPLSVTIPMEFPR
+183 PSVPLSVTIPAEFPQ

-205 VYMPKRSFERL
+205 VYMPKRSFQRL

-221 AAGKPLFANPRNAAA
+221 AEGKPPFANPRNAAA

-261 PGTAKSQEQV
+261 PGSAKSQEQILER
-271 LALLAEMGFHVNDN
+271 LAQMGFHVNDN
-285 RRTHG
+285 RRTHR
-290 DIDAVIGFLDEWQE
+290 DIEAVIAFLDEWQE

-345 PEQAETVV
+345 PEQAETVI
-353 EDIKVYVG
+353 EDIKIYIG
-361 RTGVMTPV
+361 RTGAATPV
-369 AWLTPIQIAGVT
+369 AWLRPTQIAGVT

-400 GDHVIIQRAG
+400 RDHVIIQRAG

-420 TEKRPT
+420 KEKRPT
-426 SSRPWHMPKTCPE
+426 SSRPWHMPKRCPE
-439 CGTDLV
+439 CGTELV

-509 SLDGFADKS
+509 SLEGFADRS
-518 AQNLLDRIEA
+518 AQNLLDRLEA
-528 SKPTT
+528 SKATT
-533 FLRFLAALGIGHVG
+533 FLRFLVALGVNHVG
-547 WTMAGLLADHFGTID
+547 WTMAGLLADHFGTIG
-562 RLQGAGID
+562 RLQSASVD
-570 DLRAVGGVGPTV
+570 DLRAIGGVGPTV
-582 AEEVHEY
+582 AEAVHDY
-589 FERAESRRLI
+589 FQLPASRALI
-599 ERLLAAGIEIKKP
+599 ERLLQAGIVIKQP

-619 TGKTFVLTGSLST
+619 TGKTFVLTGTLTS
-632 LTRGQAEERI
+632 LTRGQAEEQI
-642 KGLGGAIGST
+642 KSLGGTVGSGVT
-652 VSKKT
+652 KKT
-657 NYLVVGAD
+657 DYLVAGAD

-677 VPILDEVAFLELLA
+677 VPVLDEAAFLALLG
-691 TQGVAD
+691 Q
-697 NAE
+697 

>member
-1 MSRSVR
+1 VSAAVK
-7 PVPSPTGG
+7 
-15 EQGNQLASP
+15 NLA
-24 SGGGQGGGI
+24 Q
-33 VEARARVLELR
+33 AQARVLELR
-44 RLIDRANRQYY
+44 KLIDRANRQYY
-55 VLDHPEITD
+55 VLDQPEITD
-64 AEYDALFREL
+64 AEYDGLFREL
-74 VELET
+74 VELER
-79 QFPELVTPDSP
+79 QYPELITPESP

-110 MLSLANAFDRD
+110 MLSLGNAFDRD

-135 DVKVEYVTELK
+135 DVTVEYVTELK
-146 IDGLAM
+146 IEGLAM
-152 SLLYEDGRY
+152 SLLYEGGSY
-161 TIGATRGDGY
+161 KIGATRGDGY
-171 EGEDVTPNVKTI
+171 VGEDVTPNVKTI
-183 SSVPLSVTIPMEFPR
+183 PSVPLSVAIPKEFPR
-198 TFEVRGE
+198 AFEVRGE

-221 AAGKPLFANPRNAAA
+221 AEGKPLFANPRNAAA
-236 GAVRQLDPRITARRR
+236 GAVRQLDPRVTARRR
-251 LDTFIYALDP
+251 LDTFMYALDP
-261 PGTAKSQEQV
+261 PGGARSQEQI
-271 LALLAEMGFHVNDN
+271 LARLEAMGFHVNTN
-285 RRTHG
+285 RRTHS

-310 YEIDGIVIKVNDLG
+310 YGIDGIVIKVNDLG

-345 PEQAETVV
+345 PEQAQTVV
-353 EDIKVYVG
+353 EEIKVYVG
-361 RTGVMTPV
+361 RTGAITPV
-369 AWLTPIQIAGVT
+369 AWLKPVQIGGTT
-381 VSRATLHNEDEV
+381 VSRATLHNADEV

-400 GDHVIIQRAG
+400 GDQVIIQRAG

-420 TEKRPT
+420 KEKRPK
-426 SSRPWHMPKTCPE
+426 SSRPWHMPKKCPE

-488 IDRKLV
+488 IDRKLI

-499 LYHLTKDQLL
+499 LYHLTKAQLL
-509 SLDGFADKS
+509 SLEGFADKS
-518 AQNLLDRIEA
+518 AQNLLERIEA

-533 FLRFLAALGIGHVG
+533 LLRFLVALGIGHVG
-547 WTMAGLLADHFGTID
+547 WTMAGLLADHFGRID
-562 RLQGAGID
+562 RLQAASVE
-570 DLRAVGGVGPTV
+570 DLRAIGSVGPTV
-582 AEEVHEY
+582 AEGVHEY
-589 FERAESRRLI
+589 FQRRESRRLI
-599 ERLLAAGIEIKKP
+599 ERLLAAGIDIKQP

-619 TGKTFVLTGSLST
+619 TGKTFVLTGTLTS

-642 KGLGGAIGST
+642 KEVGGSIGSS

-657 NYLVVGAD
+657 DYLVVGAD

-677 VPILDEVAFLELLA
+677 VPILDEAAFLDLLGH
-691 TQGVAD
+691 TS
-697 NAE
+697 